1 MPFFVGGR
9 DMTKGRKNAVIIM
22 SIAVVLLMSIAVSA
36 LLVGPDKVLAFIKG
50 SSPEVTQSPDD
61 GDDKIPTL
69 NAVRPAEMKAVFLTG
84 DKLGLSA
91 SATVES
97 NIAALEKIATNIKD
111 KGFDTVFVSVPDKNE
126 LACTDGVINIL
137 GVLAQKAKEQGLYVA
152 VAYSG
157 TSFGSTELSALEKV
171 DFDCFAFLGKMTL
184 DSAKSALS
192 ALRGKC
198 ANVSAAFAVDS
209 SNASDIAAL
218 LSVDY
223 SDFLISLPTD
233 KQSAGESYT
242 DTLELINDTARLNSL
257 SFAASI
263 RADLLSDSGADGA
276 MLITEQLDS
285 CATLDSCCGNIMYDY
300 DFFLSDNSVASVVL
314 KYMADKNREELE
326 KDFELKNFSDTS
338 KKTNES
344 KLTFTGSSSPLSD
357 LKLNGKA
364 VEREANGDFSFEV
377 ELKVGKNEFEF
388 EHKGKTHKYTVTY
401 EIKILGTVSPS
412 QTVEAPG
419 GSSITIKATALK
431 GATVTATLGDM
442 KITLKQLSNV
452 VEDEDGTM
460 LDDNSDFAV
469 YSGKFTLPASKSKVQ
484 SLGRIKVYA
493 SFNGISATASGA
505 SVSVSAV
512 IPAPTP
518 TPDTT
523 APSTSQTTTESTTE
537 GNTGTTGST
546 SSTGSSTGVDFDPS
560 KMLTPYSYAGVSG
573 KSKMCEITSLC
584 ETMPANVVDDC
595 VPYSSPLPAGT
606 FDYISSEY
614 TYGGSKYYRLAS
626 GRNILASKAKLISSG
641 YNLPQNKVSV
651 VSSSSSTEGTT
662 IKFGMLWKAPFNI
675 GVKNQSYIPQ
685 AQASGGSL
693 YAVSS
698 FNGKYLD
705 LVFSY
710 TSNVTGKVDVS
721 GSSIISSV
729 EWIPNSSESTLTLR
743 MTLKNAGR
751 FYGFVINYTSDGCLT
766 LTVKAKPSQTL
777 KGSVI
782 MLDAGHGGT
791 DSGAICAYNPDSSK
805 KYEKQINLLLAQK
818 IKSKLEAKGAK
829 VIMTRSDDTYY
840 SLDYRVNA
848 ARTKNPDMFI
858 AVHCDSS
865 ESATPMGT
873 SAYYYQA
880 YSYPLASAIHNSLV
894 STYKKSI
901 YAGSTSTVLNKID
914 RGTNMYPF
922 KVTRIEECPA
932 VLIEYGF
939 VSNINECKLLWSN
952 SVQDKLAQATVEGIE
967 NYISSN

>member
-22 SIAVVLLMSIAVSA
+22 SIAVVLLISVAVSA

-50 SSPEVTQSPDD
+50 SNDDVTLTPDD
-61 GDDKIPTL
+61 AVDTLPTM
-69 NAVRPAEMKAVFLTG
+69 NAVRPAEMKAVFLNA
-84 DKLGLSA
+84 DNLSLSGA
-91 SATVES
+91 SAAEK
-97 NIAALEKIATNIKD
+97 NISAIKKVAENIKD
-111 KGFDTVFVSVPDKNE
+111 KGFDTVFVSVPEKNE
-126 LACTDGVINIL
+126 LVCTDAVVNIL
-137 GVLAQKAKEQGLYVA
+137 GTLAQEAKEQGLYVA

-157 TSFGSTELSALEKV
+157 TEFKSTDLSALDKV
-171 DFDCFAFLGKMTL
+171 DFDCLAFVGKMT
-184 DSAKSALS
+184 SEQAKSALS
-192 ALRGKC
+192 TLRAKRK
-198 ANVSAAFAVDS
+198 NISAAFAVDS
-209 SNASDIAAL
+209 SNASDLAAL
-218 LSVDY
+218 LSADH

-233 KQSAGESYT
+233 KQSAGESYA

-285 CATLDSCCGNIMYDY
+285 CSMLDACCGNIMYDY
-300 DFFLSDNSVASVVL
+300 DFFLSDSSVASVVL

-326 KDFELKNFSDTS
+326 KDFELKNFSGTS

-344 KLTFTGSSSPLSD
+344 KLTFTGSSSPLSE
-357 LKLNGKA
+357 LNLNGKA
-364 VEREANGDFSFEV
+364 VERESNGDFSFEV
-377 ELKVGKNEFEF
+377 ELKVGKNEFKF
-388 EHKGKTHKYTVTY
+388 EHKGETYNYTVTY

-412 QTVEAPG
+412 EAVEAPG
-419 GSSITIKATALK
+419 GSSITVKATALK

-452 VEDEDGTM
+452 VEDEEGTM

-469 YSGKFTLPASKSKVQ
+469 YSGKFTLPASKTKVQ

-493 SFNGISATASGA
+493 NFNGISATASGA
-505 SVSVSAV
+505 SVSISAV
-512 IPAPTP
+512 IPTPEPEPTV
-518 TPDTT
+518 
-523 APSTSQTTTESTTE
+523 PSTSPSTGESSTEDSS
-537 GNTGTTGST
+537 GTTGST
-546 SSTGSSTGVDFDPS
+546 SSPDSSTGVDFDPS

-573 KSKMCEITSLC
+573 KSKMCEITALC

-641 YNLPQNKVSV
+641 YNLPQNRVSV
-651 VSSSSSTEGTT
+651 VSSSSGSDGTT

-705 LVFSY
+705 LTFAH
-710 TSNVTGKVDVS
+710 TNNVTGKVNVS
-721 GSSIISSV
+721 GSSIISSA
-729 EWIPNSSESTLTLR
+729 EWITNSTDNTLTLR
-743 MTLKNAGR
+743 MTLKNVGK

-766 LTVKAKPSQTL
+766 LTVKAKPSQSL

-818 IKSKLEAKGAK
+818 IKAKLEAKGAK

-840 SLDYRVNA
+840 SLDYRVNV

-880 YSYPLASAIHNSLV
+880 YSFPLASAIHNSIV

-901 YAGSTSTVLNKID
+901 YAGSSSTVLNKID

-939 VSNINECKLLWSN
+939 VSNINECKLLWST